1 MSRAKYGLM
10 LILLVLP
17 LAGCPLVNQM
27 RAFTSA
33 DTTGNGNL
41 DTGAEGAG
49 GEGQTPDV
57 DNGGTRE
64 VVEPDVIRRVDNLL
78 YVLNQYRGL
87 TIVDLDSQTLLAQV
101 PTTGYPR
108 DLYFANGQAYVL
120 VGNPGAIAFDVAAA
134 KDVAF
139 APQESS
145 SRLYVV
151 DVSTPA
157 DAAIRSHIDFDG
169 DLADSRLVGNILYA
183 VTAQYNY
190 YYYGVADASD
200 VTGTTVTSINVADPD
215 HVVQVDALDFAGSG
229 YVVNVNSARA
239 FVASS
244 NWVSSNTDITVL
256 DITDPGGAL
265 VNAGAVQVRGYVAD
279 RFKLDEWN
287 GALRVVSTSWQEGN
301 QAYVSTFDLTQPS
314 FPRLA
319 EMPLE
324 GAAGESL
331 FATRF
336 DGARAYVVTYFV
348 VDPLFV
354 LDLSDPAAPVLQGT
368 LEVPGYSTHI
378 EPQGDRLIA
387 LGVDDTDGRKV
398 SVSIFDVSG
407 NAAPS
412 LSDRVSFGEDWPWSN
427 AYGDVKA
434 LTILDDVIIV
444 PFSGWSGVSGGFERL
459 QFVSYTLDT
468 LDLRGS
474 VDLNGTILRSFEY
487 NGFYYGVT
495 TEQVARIDASD
506 LDHPV
511 VVSSVTIAEN
521 LVDFIEAGP
530 DLGVELVERYDKG
543 QIVVRTVDGSHAI
556 QGELTLDI
564 ASFQGAYLS
573 NGTLAVV
580 GTSWDDA
587 PHYNVALVDLTDPA
601 NPVAG
606 DPLVLDVTP
615 YYSYYGYFDGGI
627 GGVPD
632 GGTGGVPSG
641 GVAEKDVAIGMPYYN
656 YGGQTGFLLGNT
668 LALRCFSSDFDS
680 VIGGGT
686 AQEGLAL
693 IDLEAGSVDS
703 TVGLG
708 YSYIMSLDA
717 VGDKLYLSNKEPQ
730 ASVFFGRPMAA
741 CLIQEIDVLNGTA
754 GPAANVPGAF
764 VQYDPASDVLTLRD
778 QQWTLDG
785 GIESSL
791 RTVRWSGDASVAS
804 LDSLDIPAYTSTTVT
819 SENRVYFD
827 VYSTEY
833 GIYQA
838 VIATDGTIA
847 LSTLADVPGY
857 YGSLLGAHGDDVF
870 LSVGYGAIAQ
880 YHFSDGAGT
889 QVGLT
894 PVAGYPSKVRFGAE
908 NAYFP
913 LGYYGLVTL
922 PL

>member
-1 MSRAKYGLM
+1 MRRAKYWFM
-10 LILLVLP
+10 LLLLILP
-17 LAGCPLVNQM
+17 LAGCPTGNQL

-33 DTTGNGNL
+33 DPVGSGNL

-57 DNGGTRE
+57 DNGGSRE
-64 VVEPDVIRRVDNLL
+64 VVEPDVIRRVDNFL

-134 KDVAF
+134 KDVAI
-139 APQESS
+139 APQQAS

-157 DAAIRSHIDFDG
+157 EAAIRTHLDFEG
-169 DLADSRLVGNILYA
+169 DLVDSRLVGDILYA

-190 YYYGVADASD
+190 YYYGTADAGNE
-200 VTGTTVTSINVADPD
+200 TGTTVTSINVADPD
-215 HVVQVDALDFAGSG
+215 NVVQVDALEFSGSG
-229 YVVNVNSARA
+229 HVVNVNSSRA

-265 VNAGAVQVRGYVAD
+265 VNAGTVQIRGYVAD

-301 QAYVSTFDLTQPS
+301 QVYVSTFDLTQPN

-336 DGARAYVVTYFV
+336 DGARAYVVTYLV

-354 LDLSDPAAPVLQGT
+354 LDLSDPAAPALQGV

-387 LGVDDTDGRKV
+387 LGVDDTSGRRV
-398 SVSIFDVSG
+398 SVSIFNVSG
-407 NAAPS
+407 DAAPS
-412 LSDRVSFGEDWPWSN
+412 LSDRVSFGEDWSWSN

-459 QFVSYTLDT
+459 QFVSYTADT

-495 TEQVARIDASD
+495 TEQVARIDGSD

-543 QIVVRTVDGSHAI
+543 QIVVRTVDGSHAV
-556 QGELTLDI
+556 QGEITLEI

-580 GTSWDDA
+580 GTGWDNT

-606 DPLVLDVTP
+606 DPLVINVTP
-615 YYSYYGYFDGGI
+615 YYGYYGYLDGGI
-627 GGVPD
+627 GGVP
-632 GGTGGVPSG
+632 GGGM
-641 GVAEKDVAIGMPYYN
+641 AEKDIAIGIPYYN

-680 VIGGGT
+680 VIGDGT
-686 AQEGLAL
+686 AQEGLVL
-693 IDLEAGSVDS
+693 IDLEAGAIES

-708 YSYIMSLDA
+708 YSYIISLDA
-717 VGDKLYLSNKEPQ
+717 AGDKLYLSNKEPQ
-730 ASVFFGRPMAA
+730 TPMFFGRPMAA

-764 VQYDPASDVLTLRD
+764 VHYDAANDLLTLRD

-791 RTVRWSGDASVAS
+791 KTVRWAGDVSVTS
-804 LDSLDIPAYTSTTVT
+804 LDSLDIPAYTSTTV
-819 SENRVYFD
+819 SSDNRVYFD
-827 VYSTEY
+827 VYSPEY
-833 GIYQA
+833 GVYQA
-838 VIATDGTIA
+838 VIATDGTIT
-847 LSTLADVPGY
+847 LSALADVPGY
-857 YGSLLGAHGDDVF
+857 YGTLLGAQGDDVF

-880 YHFSDGAGT
+880 YHFSDGTGS
-889 QVGLT
+889 QVGVT
-894 PVAGYPSKVRFGAE
+894 PVTGYPSKVRFGAE